1 MEKRKAVFSYDYGAE
16 NMKKIEDLGF
26 EILYSDENNFH
37 ATPEMLDA
45 EFIVCFNIF
54 DRINYHEMKNLKWVQ
69 LVSKG
74 INHVPEDLRNGDVI
88 ITNNSETTSV
98 PIGEWIVTFI
108 LEIFKDTRGF
118 IRKQD
123 KALWSQNQVVLDLYG
138 KTVGIIGT
146 GRIAR
151 EAAKR
156 LKAFECRVIGVNH
169 TGSAKDNFDKVYSI
183 EELDQFWPQCD
194 AIVST
199 LPATPE
205 TFHLINEESIAKM
218 KDGVA
223 LVNISR
229 GSIID
234 TEALMKANRAG
245 KFLGIAL
252 DVFEQEP
259 LPADHPLWKMEN
271 VIITPHNVMW
281 SDNYYQRCF
290 EAVYNNCR
298 HFAAGEP
305 LDDVADFVKGY

>member
-1 MEKRKAVFSYDYGAE
+1 MADKKAIFTYDYGPV
-16 NMKKIEDLGF
+16 NMQKIRDLGF
-26 EILYSDENNFH
+26 EIIYSDENDFH
-37 ATPEMLDA
+37 ASPEMMDA
-45 EFIVCFNIF
+45 DAIVCFNIF
-54 DRINYHEMKNLKWVQ
+54 DRIDYHSMKNLKWVQ

-74 INHVPEDLRNGDVI
+74 INHVPQDLRDGSVV

-98 PIGEWIVTFI
+98 PIGEWIVTYI

-118 IRKQD
+118 IRKQEQG
-123 KALWSQNQVVLDLYG
+123 LWSQNQMVLDLYG

-156 LKAFECRVIGVNH
+156 LAAFDCRILGVNH
-169 TGSAKDNFDKVYSI
+169 SGAPKANFDQVFSI
-183 EELDQFWPQCD
+183 DRIDEFWPQCD

-199 LPATPE
+199 LPATAE
-205 TFHLINEESIAKM
+205 TFHLINAETIGKM

-234 TEALMKANRAG
+234 TEAMMEANRNG

-259 LPADHPLWKMEN
+259 LPSDHPLWKMEN
-271 VIITPHNVMW
+271 VILTPHNVMW

>member
-1 MEKRKAVFSYDYGAE
+1 MADKKIVFTYDYGAE
-16 NMKKIEDLGF
+16 NMQKIRDLGIDIVF
-26 EILYSDENNFH
+26 SDEDSFQ
-37 ATPEMLDA
+37 ASPEMMDA
-45 EFIVCFNIF
+45 DAIVCFNIF
-54 DRINYHEMKNLKWVQ
+54 SKIDYHSMKNLKWIQ

-74 INHVPEDLRNGDVI
+74 INHVPQDLRDGKIVV
-88 ITNNSETTSV
+88 TNNSETTSV

-108 LEIFKDTRGF
+108 LEIFKDTREF

-123 KALWSQNQVVLDLYG
+123 QGLWSQNQLVLDLYG

-156 LKAFECRVIGVNH
+156 LAAFDCHIIGVNH
-169 TGSAKDNFDKVYSI
+169 SGAAKPNFEKVYSI
-183 EELDQFWPQCD
+183 DELDDFWPHCD

-199 LPATPE
+199 LPATEE
-205 TFHLINEESIAKM
+205 TFHLINAESISKM

-234 TEALMKANRAG
+234 TEAMMEANRNG

-259 LPADHPLWKMEN
+259 LPSDHPLWKMKN
-271 VIITPHNVMW
+271 VIMTPHNVMW